1 MTRRIT
7 SIVLVLCVPVLA
19 FALGGY
25 QGGLFSQY
33 ALYGVATAALAL
45 TWGFGGILNLGHA
58 VSFGCGAYVSAW
70 LGIHGGPNGTLLGIV
85 GGTLAAGLVALLIG
99 IVGLRGRVNPIT
111 FALLTFIVLFGGIEI
126 ANQWT
131 DVTGG
136 FNGLAGIPALHLGTL
151 WLADPT
157 TQRVIVALVAA
168 LLVWLVVGVARSP
181 FGGLLALVRDNPV
194 RAASLGYNVPRLRIG
209 VFTFAG
215 LVTGLA
221 GSLFVT
227 QVNIVSPDVVS
238 LALATN
244 FVLWTMIGS
253 RTSII
258 GGFVVAVVLSFVSN
272 ELSNT
277 ILDLWLL
284 AVGILFVV
292 VVLVIPDGLAVT
304 LGRVIPRRLRR
315 PPRTVLGSIEVP
327 ISVAYGGSLVATGIT
342 CTFGTFRAVSDV
354 SLEMKNGE
362 VHCLIG
368 PNGAG
373 KSTLLNALSGTH
385 LPVSGRWRLGETD
398 VSMLP
403 PWRLARRGIT
413 RKFQAPSIGPTLTV
427 GQNLALA
434 VWATSRSSWSLITG
448 RWRAELPGASWEIL
462 KAGDLS
468 GRLDSTAGSLSHG
481 ERQLLELAMTFAGR
495 PRAVLLDEPTAGMT
509 KPESAVVATL
519 LRDQAALLDIPIVV
533 VEHDMSLIRTAAS
546 TVTVL
551 QAGRVLAEGT
561 VDEIEKDDRVI
572 SAYLGELNR

>member
-1 MTRRIT
+1 MTRRII

-70 LGIHGGPNGTLLGIV
+70 LGLNGGPNGTLFGIV
-85 GGTLAAGLVALLIG
+85 CGTLVAGLVALLIG
-99 IVGLRGRVNPIT
+99 IVGLRGRVNQIT
-111 FALLTFIVLFGGIEI
+111 FALLTFVVLFGGIEI

-136 FNGLAGIPALHLGTL
+136 YNGLAGIPALHIGTV
-151 WLADPT
+151 WLADAT
-157 TQRVIVALVAA
+157 TQRVIIALVAA
-168 LLVWLVVGVARSP
+168 LLVWMVLGVARSP
-181 FGGLLALVRDNPV
+181 FGSLLALVRDNPV

-209 VFTFAG
+209 VYTFTG

-253 RTSII
+253 RTSIV
-258 GGFVVAVVLSFVSN
+258 GGFIVAVVLSFIAN
-272 ELSNT
+272 ELSNA

-284 AVGILFVV
+284 AVGVLFLV

-304 LGRVIPRRLRR
+304 LGRLVPRRLRR
-315 PPRTVLGSIEVP
+315 TPHTALGLAETSTSP
-327 ISVAYGGSLVATGIT
+327 IGDGSLVASAIN
-342 CTFGTFRAVSDV
+342 CTFGTFRAVTDV
-354 SLEMKNGE
+354 SLEMKSGQ

-385 LPVSGRWRLGETD
+385 LPVSGHWWLGQAD
-398 VSMLP
+398 ISMLA
-403 PWRLARRGIT
+403 PWHLARHGIA

-434 VWATSRSSWSLITG
+434 SWATSRSTWSLVTG
-448 RWRAELPGASWEIL
+448 RWKADLPGATWAIL
-462 KAGDLS
+462 VAGNLTD
-468 GRLDSTAGSLSHG
+468 RLDSVAGSLSHG
-481 ERQLLELAMTFAGR
+481 ERQLLELAMTFAGN

-519 LRDQAALLDIPIVV
+519 LRDQALLLGIPIVV

-551 QAGRVLAEGT
+551 QAGRVLAEGS

-572 SAYLGELNR
+572 SAYLGEMNR